1 MQAGVMAKTTIPSS
15 PSPLTKGE
23 RTRQR
28 LMDAAVRLLAR
39 DGYHD
44 LKITEVSAEAGLSTG
59 VFYIYFRDKN
69 DLVIQ
74 IFRQRTA
81 QNMEHVFAG
90 PKETEPFLA
99 ILSANRR
106 YIEGFAD
113 GGGLNRATS
122 QIVDALPEARAIWRE
137 ANAAI
142 AERLAAS
149 IAKRSPKSR
158 AHKEARLFVAHA
170 LQAML
175 DTLLLQLFNYEIPE
189 LEAISGN
196 PERLAQATAILWYR
210 AIYACDPPRR
220 LVPEAK
226 DFLTLVAVTGEEK

>member
-1 MQAGVMAKTTIPSS
+1 MARTKVQSS
-15 PSPLTKGE
+15 PSKVTKGE

-59 VFYIYFRDKN
+59 VFYIYFRDKD
-69 DLVIQ
+69 DLVVQ
-74 IFRQRTA
+74 IFRRLTT
-81 QNMEHVFAG
+81 QNMEHVFSG
-90 PKETEPFLA
+90 PKEDEPFLA

-113 GGGLNRATS
+113 GGGLNRAIS
-122 QIVDALPEARAIWRE
+122 QIVDSLPEARAIWRE
-137 ANAAI
+137 TNAAI
-142 AERLAAS
+142 AERLAAA
-149 IAKRSPKSR
+149 IAKRSTKSKP
-158 AHKEARLFVAHA
+158 HKEARLFVAHA

-189 LEAISGN
+189 LEAISSN
-196 PERLAQATAILWYR
+196 PERLAQATALLWYR

-226 DFLTLVAVTGEEK
+226 DFLTLAAIPGDQP